1 MADNFHKRLG
11 KKIRKLREQVGL
23 SQEDLAGRLK
33 ISRVSV
39 SQIETG
45 QRKINAEEVAKLAK
59 FFNTT
64 SDILLDSEKD
74 IKVVLER
81 KAGAPPKRKLELR
94 INVPQKNLGK
104 FKEVLLYILN
114 KVGSKPNVGETM
126 IYKLLYFIDFNYYE
140 KYEEQL
146 IGATYIKNNYG
157 PTPTEFIKI
166 VKEMEKKEELSK
178 VENRYFQYPQTKYL
192 PLREPDLSKLKAD
205 ELKMIDSVLER
216 LSDMNATE
224 ISEYSHNDVPWLT
237 TEDRKIIEYE
247 SVFYRSPAYSVRSY
261 DEQNIQ

>member
-1 MADNFHKRLG
+1 MADNFNKRLG
-11 KKIRKLREQVGL
+11 KKVKKLREQVGL

-45 QRKINAEEVAKLAK
+45 QRKISAEETARLSKV
-59 FFNTT
+59 FNVT
-64 SDILLDSEKD
+64 SDILLDLGRD
-74 IKVVLER
+74 IKVVLE
-81 KAGAPPKRKLELR
+81 KKDGAPPKRKPELR
-94 INVPQKNLGK
+94 INVPQKNLSK

-114 KVGSKPNVGETM
+114 KVGSKPNVGESVL
-126 IYKLLYFIDFNYYE
+126 YKLLYFIDFDYYE

-157 PTPTEFIKI
+157 PTPKEFIKI
-166 VKEMEKKEELSK
+166 VQEMEGRDMLK
-178 VENRYFQYPQTKYL
+178 VETKYFQFPQTKYL
-192 PLREPDLSKLKAD
+192 PRREPDLSKLGAN

-216 LSDMNATE
+216 LSDKTAKE
-224 ISEYSHNDVPWLT
+224 ISAYSHDDVPWLT
-237 TEDRKIIEYE
+237 TEDGDIIEYE
-247 SVFYRSPAYSVRSY
+247 SVFYRSHEYSVRSY